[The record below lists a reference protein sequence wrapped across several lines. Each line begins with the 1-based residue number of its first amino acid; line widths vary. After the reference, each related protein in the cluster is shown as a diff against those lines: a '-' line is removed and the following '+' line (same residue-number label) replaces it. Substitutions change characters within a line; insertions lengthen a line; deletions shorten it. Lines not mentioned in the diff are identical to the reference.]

1 MTIFRSRAPLRLGL
15 GGGGTDV
22 SPYSE
27 THGGRVLNATIDRY
41 AYASVEPGAAG
52 DDVLF
57 DSPDRRCT
65 GRAAPDDVRSLTD
78 DFALHVAVYER
89 VMTDLNDGVRVPLR
103 LSTQVDAPPGSGLG
117 SSSALVVAMTQVLC
131 DVVGASLDPYALA
144 RLAWQVERED
154 LGLAGGWQDHF
165 AATFGGF
172 NYMETTEN
180 GRVVVNPLR
189 VRPEVQSELE
199 ASMLLYFGG
208 VSRDSA
214 SVIAEQQRHVVR
226 GDEEAL
232 EATHAIRRESQL
244 MKDHLLTGDAPAFAE
259 CIRQGWAA
267 KKKLARSITNPA
279 IEHAHEIAERSGMIA
294 GKMSGAGGGG
304 FMMLF
309 VDPLRRLEVSRALEE
324 TCGGTVAACHFTDRG
339 VESWRVAARAA

>member
-1 MTIFRSRAPLRLGL
+1 MTTFRSRAPLRLGL

-27 THGGRVLNATIDRY
+27 THGGRILNATIDRF

-57 DSPDRRCT
+57 DSPDRQCT
-65 GRAAPDDVRSLTD
+65 GRAAPGDVRSLAD

-89 VMTDLNDGVRVPLR
+89 VMTDLNGGERVPLR

-117 SSSALVVAMTQVLC
+117 SSSALVVAMTQALG

-172 NYMETTEN
+172 NYMETTDG

-189 VRPEVQSELE
+189 VRREVRSELE

-214 SVIAEQQRHVVR
+214 AVIAEQQGAVTR

-232 EATHAIRRESQL
+232 DATHAIRRESLL
-244 MKDHLLTGDAPAFAE
+244 MKEHLLTGDVPAFAE
-259 CIRQGWAA
+259 CIRQGWSA

-279 IEHAHEIAERSGMIA
+279 IEHAHEVASRSGMIA

-309 VDPLRRLEVSRALEE
+309 VDPLRRLEVARALEDV
-324 TCGGTVAACHFTDRG
+324 CGGTVATCHFTDHG
-339 VESWRVAARAA
+339 VESWRAPGRAA

>member
-1 MTIFRSRAPLRLGL
+1 MTAFRSRAPLRLGL

-22 SPYSE
+22 SPFSE
-27 THGGRVLNATIDRY
+27 THGGRVLNATIDRW
-41 AYASVEPGAAG
+41 AYAFVEPGAAG
-52 DDVLF
+52 GDVLF
-57 DSPDRRCT
+57 ASPDRRRT
-65 GRAAPDDVRSLTD
+65 GRASPRDVRSLSD
-78 DFALHVAVYER
+78 DFALHVAAYER
-89 VMTDLNDGVRVPLR
+89 VMVDLNDGVRVPLS

-131 DVVGASLDPYALA
+131 DVVGASLGPYALA
-144 RLAWQVERED
+144 RLAWRIERED

-172 NYMETTEN
+172 NYMETTRG

-214 SVIAEQQRHVVR
+214 AVIAEQQARVIQD
-226 GDEEAL
+226 DEEAL
-232 EATHAIRRESQL
+232 AATHALRRESPL
-244 MKDHLLTGDAPAFAE
+244 MKDHLLTGDTPAFAE

-267 KKKLARSITNPA
+267 KKKLARGVTTPA
-279 IEHAHEIAERSGMIA
+279 IDRAHEIATRNGMIA

-309 VDPLRRLEVSRALEE
+309 VDPLRRFEVSRVLEE
-324 TCGGTVAACHFTDRG
+324 TCGGSVAACHFTDRG
-339 VESWRVAARAA
+339 IESWRAPRRAT